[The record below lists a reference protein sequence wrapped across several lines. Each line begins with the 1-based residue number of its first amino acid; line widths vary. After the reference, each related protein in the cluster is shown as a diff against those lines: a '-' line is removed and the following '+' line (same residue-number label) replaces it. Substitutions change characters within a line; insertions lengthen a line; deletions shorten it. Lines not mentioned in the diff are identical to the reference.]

1 MALPGGEAV
10 PGVNVKQLFDLT
22 GRVAIVSG
30 GSMGL
35 GLQMAEGLAEMG
47 ANLVL
52 CARKKERC
60 EEAAEAL
67 RSLGVQTLAL
77 GCDVKDKAAI
87 RQVVEETLAKF
98 GRIDILV
105 NNAGVSWGAS
115 VEEMTLEQWD
125 KVL

>member
-1 MALPGGEAV
+1 M
-10 PGVNVKQLFDLT
+10 NVRRLFDLT

-67 RSLGVQTLAL
+67 RGQGFEALAL
-77 GCDVKDKAAI
+77 SCDVKDKTSI
-87 RQVVEETLAKF
+87 NKVVEETLAKF
-98 GRIDILV
+98 GRVDILI
-105 NNAGVSWGAS
+105 NNAGASWGAPI
-115 VEEMTLEQWD
+115 EEMTLE
-125 KVL
+125 